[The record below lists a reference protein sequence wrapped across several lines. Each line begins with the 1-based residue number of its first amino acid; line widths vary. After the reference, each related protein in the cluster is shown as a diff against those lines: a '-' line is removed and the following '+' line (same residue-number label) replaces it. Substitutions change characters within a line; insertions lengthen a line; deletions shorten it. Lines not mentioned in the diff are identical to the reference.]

1 MKWKTELNTVK
12 SQNAELRSRF
22 EAAQEGLS
30 VLKHVTES
38 LETRLRNSP
47 SSNVSA
53 PLHDLYKQ
61 ILLSI
66 VSGDYLESSEG
77 GILLLLYGPF
87 IESLEERLTVTQRYY
102 EQQVTDYATK
112 LQEMMGK
119 YRDAKHYAM
128 ELDKQMEDH
137 LKAIFRSL
145 PFINLCYIVL
155 RLFCC

>member
-1 MKWKTELNTVK
+1 MEV
-12 SQNAELRSRF
+12 
-22 EAAQEGLS
+22 AQEGIS

-47 SSNVSA
+47 SANVSA
-53 PLHDLYKQ
+53 PLHDFYKQ
-61 ILLSI
+61 VLLSI

-87 IESLEERLTVTQRYY
+87 IESLEERLAVTQRYY
-102 EQQVTDYATK
+102 EQQVVDYATK
-112 LQEMMGK
+112 LQAMMGK

-137 LKAIFRSL
+137 LKAIFR
-145 PFINLCYIVL
+145 Y
-155 RLFCC
+155 